1 MLDKIKE
8 IEACNYECEAGKL
21 DLNVAWQELKEKAER
36 YEKALKFYANKENY
50 ECDNEELNPVVSYIH
65 IVDMDGGENA
75 RKALGIEK

>member
-36 YEKALKFYANKENY
+36 YEKALEEINQIAIYYDEKGYA
-50 ECDNEELNPVVSYIH
+50 LNPDKIRKIVV
-65 IVDMDGGENA
+65 
-75 RKALGIEK
+75 KALDY